1 MKMLAGL
8 IAVAGFA
15 ALTHAGVRVD
25 LIVYENADAADVSAL
40 DLWVNLTDG
49 GTFVD
54 FTFHNDS
61 TAPATVANVYFEA
74 NSLLSGGAIVGSTG
88 TVIFADGGTPMNPA
102 PPGMP
107 YGGAWGGNLY
117 RASATPPPSTNGID
131 PGETLTVR
139 FTLVG
144 SFADV
149 LAAVQ
154 PNASGGFR
162 IAQHVISVNDDFSV
176 WTINTPSPG
185 TVALLGLGGLTAV
198 RRRR

>member
-1 MKMLAGL
+1 MQRMIGFLTVVGIAALAG
-8 IAVAGFA
+8 
-15 ALTHAGVRVD
+15 AGVRVD
-25 LIVYENADAADVSAL
+25 LIVYENADNADVSIL
-40 DLWVNLTDG
+40 DLWVNLVDG
-49 GTFVD
+49 GTYVD

-61 TAPATVANVYFEA
+61 TGSATVANVYFEA
-74 NSLLSGGAIVGSTG
+74 NSLMSGGSIVGQSAGVSFT
-88 TVIFADGGTPMNPA
+88 DGGSPPNPA
-102 PPGMP
+102 QPGFLF
-107 YGGAWGGNLY
+107 GGAWGGNLY
-117 RASATPPPSTNGID
+117 SASANPPPSMNGID

-154 PNASGGFR
+154 PNAIGGLR
-162 IAQHVISVNDDFSV
+162 IAQHVINLGEFSV

-185 TVALLGLGGLTAV
+185 SIALLGFGAACAV